1 MPISPTRPLAILY
14 EHPTWFEPLFAELG
28 RQDVP
33 YEAVNAREHALDPS
47 STSCPYGAVLN
58 RMSASAWLRGDAGVL
73 LDAKH
78 WLEHLWR
85 LRVPV
90 VNGLDAYKL
99 EISKAAQL
107 ELLERL
113 DLPHP
118 ESRIVRQAARAAR
131 AARAA
136 EGLRFPVVVKPN
148 VGGTGA
154 GIVEYTTP
162 EALAR
167 AASSGAVELGVDGSG
182 LVQEKVPTDGTVVRI
197 EVLGDDV
204 LYAIRTDTTGCGFNV
219 CPADLADPESAVEA
233 FEPPDEIVAQALGIA
248 AAGRIDVAGIEYL
261 VDARTGQ
268 HLFFDIN
275 VLSNYV
281 SGAERVVGFDPWRRL
296 VAWVVGRVG

>member
-14 EHPTWFEPLFAELG
+14 EHPTWFEPLFAELE
-28 RQDVP
+28 RQGVP
-33 YEAVNAREHALDPS
+33 YEAVNAREDAFDLS
-47 STSCPYGAVLN
+47 ATSCPYGAVLN
-58 RMSASAWLRGDAGVL
+58 RMSASAWLRGDAEVL
-73 LDAKH
+73 VDAKH

-90 VNGLDAYKL
+90 INGLDAFKL

-118 ESRIVRQAARAAR
+118 ESRIVRQAAQ

-136 EGLRFPVVVKPN
+136 EDLRFPVVVKPN

-154 GIVEYTTP
+154 GIVEYATP
-162 EALAR
+162 EALAE
-167 AASSGAVELGVDGSG
+167 AASSGAIELGVDGTG
-182 LVQEKVPTDGTVVRI
+182 LVQEKVPVEGSAVVRI

-233 FEPPDEIVAQALGIA
+233 FEPPDEIVGQALGIA

-281 SGAERVVGFDPWRRL
+281 KGAEGVVGFDPWARL
-296 VAWVVGRVG
+296 VAWVVERVG